1 MGSQR
6 RVTSVWDPGSSKSNP
21 RSTLRL
27 VEYLRL
33 ILVVIN
39 STAFLALTIMSIW
52 LRRREKHTWVR
63 RLWVIIALVCGALVV
78 GSFQR
83 IAIQVVAVG
92 WLPESVGEAFTSDLQ
107 LIQSLVVL
115 IFVLAAFVTMRRLAD
130 MMENSERLTVSLLD
144 RVRHVDPESLHLTN
158 RESEVLA
165 LIGEGVT
172 TDSRLAAELH
182 ISASTVQSH
191 VKSLLRKTDLN
202 SRTDLVAV
210 AILMSQH

>member
-1 MGSQR
+1 MGILG
-6 RVTSVWDPGSSKSNP
+6 RVTSTGMGSSKNNP
-21 RSTLRL
+21 RSTLRP
-27 VEYLRL
+27 VDYLRL
-33 ILVVIN
+33 ILVVVN

-63 RLWVIIALVCGALVV
+63 RLWIIIALVCGALVV

-130 MMENSERLTVSLLD
+130 MMKNSERLTVSLLD

-182 ISASTVQSH
+182 ISTSTVQSH

-202 SRTDLVAV
+202 SRMDLVAV